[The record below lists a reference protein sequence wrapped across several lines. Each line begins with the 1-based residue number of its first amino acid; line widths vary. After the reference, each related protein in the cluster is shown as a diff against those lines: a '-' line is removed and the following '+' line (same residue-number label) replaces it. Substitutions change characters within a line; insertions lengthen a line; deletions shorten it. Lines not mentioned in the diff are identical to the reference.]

1 MGTHELWTDIV
12 NWLNIN
18 APVTAKTIRAPAPE
32 PLIRSFEQAAPNGW
46 PSDLS
51 TMYRLFD
58 GAEPSTAGNILPRY
72 RPLPLE
78 EAEKERQMMLSIWA
92 QVGAEFNAEF
102 ERRKSSPI
110 SRNLRAVGEAHSSVP
125 VPEPHKPYDPADA
138 EADEAGTRAWMF
150 ISSFLPIAD
159 NNAGDYLFVDLRS
172 GRQHG
177 CVSEYFKDDADWR
190 PAIWPSVDELLDET
204 LTSLRTGRPV
214 FFSRPSVTDGSLNWK
229 LVRER

>member
-1 MGTHELWTDIV
+1 MTTRELWTGIV
-12 NWLNIN
+12 NWLNVN

-32 PLIRSFEQAAPNGW
+32 ALIRSFEQAASNSW
-46 PSDLS
+46 PSELS

-58 GAEPSTAGNILPRY
+58 GAELSTEGNILPRY

-78 EAEKERQMMLSIWA
+78 EAEKDRQMMLSIMA
-92 QVGAEFNAEF
+92 QVGAEANAEL
-102 ERRKSSPI
+102 ERRISSPI
-110 SRNLRAVGEAHSSVP
+110 YRNLRAVSEAHSSVP
-125 VPEPHKPYDPADA
+125 VPEPHKPYDPAGA

-159 NNAGDYLFVDLRS
+159 NSAGDFLFVDLRA
-172 GRQHG
+172 GLQHG

-190 PAIWPSVDELLDET
+190 PAVWSSVEELLEET

-214 FFSRPSVTDGSLNWK
+214 FFSRPSVIDGSLHWEY
-229 LVRER
+229 VRES

>member
-1 MGTHELWTDIV
+1 MRTQELWTDIV
-12 NWLNIN
+12 RWLSIN

-51 TMYRLFD
+51 TLYRIFD
-58 GAEPSTAGNILPRY
+58 GTELSTAGDILPRY

-78 EAEKERQMMLSIWA
+78 EAEKVRRMMLSIMA
-92 QVGAEFNAEF
+92 EVGAEANAEF
-102 ERRKSSPI
+102 ERRISSPI
-110 SRNLRAVGEAHSSVP
+110 YRNLRAVGEAHSSVP

-138 EADEAGTRAWMF
+138 EADEAGTRAWIF

-159 NNAGDYLFVDLRS
+159 NGAGDFLFVDLRA

-177 CVSEYFKDDADWR
+177 CVSEWFKDDADWR
-190 PAIWPSVDELLDET
+190 PAVWSSVEELLDET

-214 FFSRPSVTDGSLNWK
+214 FFSRPSVTDGSLHWEY
-229 LVRER
+229 VRES

>member
-1 MGTHELWTDIV
+1 MGTQELWTDIV
-12 NWLNIN
+12 RWLSIN
-18 APVTAKTIRAPAPE
+18 APVTAKTIRAPAAE
-32 PLIRSFEQAAPNGW
+32 PVIRSFEQAAPNGW
-46 PSDLS
+46 PIDLS

-58 GAEPSTAGNILPRY
+58 GAEPSTAGYILPRY

-78 EAEKERQMMLSIWA
+78 EAEKERQMMLSIMA
-92 QVGAEFNAEF
+92 EVGAEANAEF
-102 ERRKSSPI
+102 EREMSSPI
-110 SRNLRAVGEAHSSVP
+110 YRNLRAVSEAHSSVP
-125 VPEPHKPYDPADA
+125 LPKPHRPYDPADA
-138 EADEAGTRAWMF
+138 EAAEAGTAAWIF

-159 NNAGDYLFVDLRS
+159 NNAGDYLFVDLRA

-177 CVSEYFKDDADWR
+177 CVSEWFKGEADWR
-190 PAIWPSVDELLDET
+190 PAIWPSVEELLEDT

>member
-1 MGTHELWTDIV
+1 M
-12 NWLNIN
+12 
-18 APVTAKTIRAPAPE
+18 TAETIRAPAPE

-51 TMYRLFD
+51 TLYRLFD

-78 EAEKERQMMLSIWA
+78 EAEKVRQMMLGIWA
-92 QVGAEFNAEF
+92 QVGADLNAEF
-102 ERRKSSPI
+102 EREKTSPI
-110 SRNLRAVGEAHSSVP
+110 YRNLRAVHEAHSSVP
-125 VPEPHKPYDPADA
+125 VPEPHKPYDPASA
-138 EADEAGTRAWMF
+138 EADEAGTQAFMF

-159 NNAGDYLFVDLRS
+159 DNAGDFLFVGLRK

-177 CVSEYFKDDADWR
+177 CVSEYFKDEADWR
-190 PAIWPSVDELLDET
+190 PAIWSSVEELLEET
-204 LTSLRTGRPV
+204 LTSLRTGRPA
-214 FFSRPSVTDGSLNWK
+214 FSFRPSVIDGSLNWK

>member
-1 MGTHELWTDIV
+1 HRWIKAK
-12 NWLNIN
+12 
-18 APVTAKTIRAPAPE
+18 APVTARTIRGPAPE

-78 EAEKERQMMLSIWA
+78 EAEKVRQMMLSIWA
-92 QVGAEFNAEF
+92 QVGADLNAEF
-102 ERRKSSPI
+102 EREKSSPI
-110 SRNLRAVGEAHSSVP
+110 YRNLRAVHEAHSSVP
-125 VPEPHKPYDPADA
+125 VPEPHKPYDPASA

-150 ISSFLPIAD
+150 ISPFLPIAD
-159 NNAGDYLFVDLRS
+159 NNAGDFLFIDLRA

-190 PAIWPSVDELLDET
+190 PAIWSSVEELLEEM
-204 LTSLRTGRPV
+204 LTSLRTGRPA
-214 FFSRPSVTDGSLNWK
+214 FFSRPSVIDGCLNWK
-229 LVRER
+229 FVREL

>member
-1 MGTHELWTDIV
+1 MGTQELWTDIV

-18 APVTAKTIRAPAPE
+18 APETAKTIRAPAPE
-32 PLIRSFEQAAPNGW
+32 PLIRAFEQAAPNGW

-58 GAEPSTAGNILPRY
+58 GAEPSTAGYILPGY

-92 QVGAEFNAEF
+92 QVGADFNAEF

-110 SRNLRAVGEAHSSVP
+110 YRNLRAVGEAHSSVP

-159 NNAGDYLFVDLRS
+159 NNAGDYLFVDLRA

-177 CVSEYFKDDADWR
+177 CVSEYFKDEADWR
-190 PAIWPSVDELLDET
+190 PAIWPSVEELLDET
-204 LTSLRTGRPV
+204 LTSLRTGRPSLSV
-214 FFSRPSVTDGSLNWK
+214 RPSVIDGSLNWK
-229 LVRER
+229 FVRER

>member
-1 MGTHELWTDIV
+1 MGTPELWTDIV
-12 NWLNIN
+12 DWLNTN
-18 APVTAKTIRAPAPE
+18 ALVTAKTIRAPAPE
-32 PLIRSFEQAAPNGW
+32 LLIRSFEQAAPNGW
-46 PSDLS
+46 PNDLS

-58 GAEPSTAGNILPRY
+58 GAEPSTAAYILPGY

-78 EAEKERQMMLSIWA
+78 EAENERQMMLSVWA
-92 QVGAEFNAEF
+92 QVGADANAEF

-110 SRNLRAVGEAHSSVP
+110 YQNLRAVSEAHSSVP

-159 NNAGDYLFVDLRS
+159 NNAGDLLFVDLRA

-177 CVSEYFKDDADWR
+177 CVSEYFKDEADWR
-190 PAIWPSVDELLDET
+190 PAIWPSVEELLDET
-204 LTSLRTGRPV
+204 LASLRTGRPTLSV
-214 FFSRPSVTDGSLNWK
+214 KPSVTDGSLNWEF
-229 LVRER
+229 VQAR

>member
-1 MGTHELWTDIV
+1 MGTQELWTDIV
-12 NWLNIN
+12 RWLSIN

-51 TMYRLFD
+51 TLYRLFD
-58 GAEPSTAGNILPRY
+58 GAEPSTAGYILPRY

-78 EAEKERQMMLSIWA
+78 EAEKERQMMLSIMA
-92 QVGAEFNAEF
+92 EDGAEANAEF
-102 ERRKSSPI
+102 ERAMSSPI
-110 SRNLRAVGEAHSSVP
+110 YRNLRAVSESHSSVP
-125 VPEPHKPYDPADA
+125 LPEPHKPYDPADA
-138 EADEAGTRAWMF
+138 EAAEAGTRAWIF

-159 NNAGDYLFVDLRS
+159 NNAGDYLFVDLRA

-177 CVSEYFKDDADWR
+177 CVSEWFKGEADWR
-190 PAIWPSVDELLDET
+190 PAIWSSVEELLEET
-204 LTSLRTGRPV
+204 LTSLRKQRPV
-214 FFSRPSVTDGSLNWK
+214 FFSMPSVIEGCLNWK